1 MYDMET
7 KRLNILVTGGNGQL
21 GMCLR
26 DESRR
31 SPHRFIFSDVNDI
44 PGLETLCL
52 DITDR
57 KALDLVADSENIDI
71 IVNCAGYTNVEKA
84 EDEISLAELL
94 NATAVGNLA
103 DTMARRDG
111 SLIHISTDFV
121 FDGSASSP
129 IPECAEPAPLS
140 VYGATKLAGEKAA
153 GGCRSIILRT
163 AWLYSEYGRNFVK
176 TMLSLTAEKP
186 VIKVVADQIG
196 TPTYARGLAALI
208 VHIIDSGQIGKS
220 GIYHYTDEGA
230 ASWYDLASAV
240 NRLAGHDCKVL
251 PCRSEDYPAKARR
264 PHYSVLDKSLVKQ
277 TFGVSIPWWQDS
289 LRECMDKLS
298 K

>member
-1 MYDMET
+1 MESQ
-7 KRLNILVTGGNGQL
+7 RHSILVTGGNGQL
-21 GMCLR
+21 GCCLR
-26 DESRR
+26 DVVKDSADRY
-31 SPHRFIFSDVNDI
+31 IFTDVNDL
-44 PGLETLCL
+44 PGKETLHL
-52 DITDR
+52 DITDAAAIDR
-57 KALDLVADSENIDI
+57 LADSENIDI

-84 EDEISLAELL
+84 EDDVAFAQLL
-94 NATAVGNLA
+94 NAGAVENLA
-103 DTMARRDG
+103 GTCKRRG
-111 SLIHISTDFV
+111 ALLIHISTDFV
-121 FDGSASSP
+121 FGGDASEP
-129 IPECAEPAPLS
+129 IKEDAAPAPLS
-140 VYGATKLAGEKAA
+140 VYGATKLEGEKAA

-186 VIKVVADQIG
+186 MIKVVADQIG

-240 NRLAGHDCKVL
+240 NRLAGHDCQVL

-277 TFGVSIPWWQDS
+277 TFGVSTTWWQDA
-289 LRECMDKLS
+289 LRECMDKM
-298 K
+298 